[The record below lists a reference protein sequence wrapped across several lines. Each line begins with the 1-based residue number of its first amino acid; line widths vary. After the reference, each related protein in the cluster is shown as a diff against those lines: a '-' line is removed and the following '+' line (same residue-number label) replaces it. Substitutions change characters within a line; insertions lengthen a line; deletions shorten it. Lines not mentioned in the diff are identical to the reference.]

1 MIAPLVSTA
10 LPSAI
15 SIAWSISPCGLTI
28 ITTPTNAAI
37 VANVRSR
44 RMASP
49 RMRPDSRIDQNGEV
63 KESTIVSDSISR
75 PTA

>member
-1 MIAPLVSTA
+1 MMAPLVSTA

-15 SIAWSISPCGLTI
+15 SIAWSTWPCGLTI
-28 ITTPTNAAI
+28 ITTPTNPAI
-37 VANVRSR
+37 VASVRSR
-44 RMASP
+44 RIASP
-49 RMRPDSRIDQNGEV
+49 RISPESRIDQNGEV